1 MKAVKIIYV
10 LCLALLLNNFQAL
23 STFAQGKEPA
33 AIKKNSA
40 VEAVSKSPAENP
52 AENVVAVEQAMS
64 SDKFPTLDNNSSE
77 KYVIGFQDT
86 LEIQVFKH
94 PELSQTVSVSPDGTI
109 LMPRI
114 NQPILAACMT
124 ERELRDSVTALYKSY
139 LRNPFVN
146 VRVTDQ
152 KSQPIGVMGAVEKPG
167 HFFLNRRVRL
177 LELLALAGGHDVET
191 AGKKIKVAKVGSAGC
206 GVRLDAAKKSE
217 DKIEFAEY
225 NLNDVIEGKENPW
238 MEPGDIVSILVS
250 EEAYVVG
257 NVIKPRE
264 VSLRETVTLT
274 QAIAMA
280 GGLAKEAKT
289 SKVRIQR
296 HEKDGTLKT
305 ETFYDL
311 KEIQSRK
318 VPDPVLL
325 ANDIVDVPKDGV
337 KAIRNGLLKAIT
349 GGIPNIF
356 YKIP

>member
-10 LCLALLLNNFQAL
+10 LCLALLLNNFQAIGTL
-23 STFAQGKEPA
+23 AQEKEPA
-33 AIKKNSA
+33 IVKKNTT
-40 VEAVSKSPAENP
+40 VKPVSELPAEITSAAAP
-52 AENVVAVEQAMS
+52 AQQTMP
-64 SDKFPTLDNNSSE
+64 DKSFFADISNE
-77 KYVIGFQDT
+77 KYVIGFQDS

-94 PELSQTVSVSPDGTI
+94 PELSQMVNVSPDGTI

-114 NQPILAACMT
+114 NQPILAACKT
-124 ERELRDSVTALYKSY
+124 ERELREDITTLYKNY

-146 VRVTDQ
+146 VRVTEQ

-167 HFFLNRRVRL
+167 HFFLNRKVRL

-191 AGKKIKVAKVGSAGC
+191 AGRKVKVAKVGSSGC
-206 GVRLDAAKKSE
+206 GVRLDTGKESD

-225 NLNDVIEGKENPW
+225 NLDEVLEGKQNPW

-257 NVIKPRE
+257 NVTKPRE
-264 VSLRETVTLT
+264 ISLRETVTLT
-274 QAIAMA
+274 QAIAKA

-296 HEKDGTLKT
+296 HDKDGTLKT

-311 KEIQSRK
+311 KDIQNKK
-318 VPDPVLL
+318 VPDPVLQ